1 MVEIKIPDQV
11 TIKAYAKV
19 NLGLDIVGTREDGY
33 HLVRMIMQSLDLA
46 DIITIKKTDKAG
58 VIDVQDG
65 LNLGKDNLIY
75 KAADKVLAGTG
86 VLDRYGVEIMMEK
99 HIPVAAGMA
108 GGSSDAAAT
117 LKGLNELFD
126 LKLHD
131 KELMEIGVKLGA
143 DVPYCIMLGT
153 ALSEGIGE
161 VLTRLPDI
169 PRVTFLIAKPPVSV
183 STQEA
188 YRDFDS
194 LKVVKHPDIE
204 AQTDAIYKGDIREI
218 TALCGNVLETV
229 TAGKYPEIGQLEE
242 IMEANGAIK
251 AMMSGSGPTV
261 FGVFEDVE
269 TAEAAKKKVDESGL
283 ALETYVVGA
292 I

>member
-194 LKVVKHPDIE
+194 LKVVKHPDID

>member
-86 VLDRYGVEIMMEK
+86 VLDKYGVEIMMEK

-194 LKVVKHPDIE
+194 LKVVKHPDID

-261 FGVFEDVE
+261 FGVFEDIE

>member
-46 DIITIKKTDKAG
+46 DIITVKKTDKAG

-75 KAADKVLAGTG
+75 KAADKILSGTG
-86 VLDRYGVEIMMEK
+86 VLDEYGVEISMEK

-194 LKVVKHPDIE
+194 LKTVKHPDID

-229 TAGKYPEIGQLEE
+229 TAGKYPEIGKLEV
-242 IMEANGAIK
+242 IMEENGAIK

-261 FGVFEDVE
+261 FGVFEDE
-269 TAEAAKKKVDESGL
+269 ATAEAAKQKVDESGL
-283 ALETYVVGA
+283 ALETFVVGA

>member
-86 VLDRYGVEIMMEK
+86 VLDKYGVEIMMEK

-194 LKVVKHPDIE
+194 LKVVKHPDID

>member
-86 VLDRYGVEIMMEK
+86 VLDKYGVEIMMEK

-194 LKVVKHPDIE
+194 LKVVKHPDID

-269 TAEAAKKKVDESGL
+269 TAEAAKKKVDESRL
-283 ALETYVVGA
+283 ALET
-292 I
+292 

>member
-86 VLDRYGVEIMMEK
+86 VLDTYGVEIMMEK

-194 LKVVKHPDIE
+194 LKVVKHPDID

>member
-169 PRVTFLIAKPPVSV
+169 PRVTILIAKPPVSV

-194 LKVVKHPDIE
+194 LKVVKHPDID

>member
-1 MVEIKIPDQV
+1 MVEINVPDQV
-11 TIKAYAKV
+11 TVKAYAKV

-46 DIITIKKTDKAG
+46 DIITVKKTDKAG

-75 KAADKVLAGTG
+75 KAADKILSGTG
-86 VLDRYGVEIMMEK
+86 VLDEYGVEISMEK

-131 KELMEIGVKLGA
+131 RELMEIGVKLGA

-194 LKVVKHPDIE
+194 LKTVKHPDID

-229 TAGKYPEIGQLEE
+229 TAGKYPEIGKLEV
-242 IMEANGAIK
+242 IMEENGAIK

-261 FGVFEDVE
+261 FGVFEDE
-269 TAEAAKKKVDESGL
+269 ATAEAAKQKVDESGL
-283 ALETYVVGA
+283 ALETFVVGA

>member
-188 YRDFDS
+188 YRDCDS
-194 LKVVKHPDIE
+194 LKVVKHPDID

-251 AMMSGSGPTV
+251 DMMSGSGPTV